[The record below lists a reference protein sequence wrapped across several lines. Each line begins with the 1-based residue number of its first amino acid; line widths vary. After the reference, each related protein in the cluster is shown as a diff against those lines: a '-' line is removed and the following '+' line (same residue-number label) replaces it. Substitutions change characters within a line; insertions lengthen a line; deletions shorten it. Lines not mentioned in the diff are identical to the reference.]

1 MTSKAPWLNPC
12 RNLTA
17 GGRTRKY
24 ANPTPAA
31 KSAGAHSRSG
41 RTARRSAG
49 AIAGEMNAHAWISR
63 NGNPRRSA
71 KAKATVTEVENG
83 SPTPSVIG
91 ARASGRASDRLGGG
105 GGRAPANGGPVR
117 ARAGGRPAGGRERAG
132 RVRRGPLV
140 GPGEGGG
147 VREPGE
153 RAGAARQRLGQLA
166 MG

>member
-83 SPTPSVIG
+83 SPSPSVIG
-91 ARASGRASDRLGGG
+91 ARASGRASDWLGGARGGGAARPARRVRGGGGGGG
-105 GGRAPANGGPVR
+105 GGRRGGGPR
-117 ARAGGRPAGGRERAG
+117 QARPAGRPGRRRRRVRAG
-132 RVRRGPLV
+132 
-140 GPGEGGG
+140 
-147 VREPGE
+147 
-153 RAGAARQRLGQLA
+153 
-166 MG
+166 